1 MKISKFLS
9 VIFLLLCLLMNS
21 VATAITNTA
30 DADQKDERI
39 TLNLKNTDV
48 RTLIESMS
56 QLTGKNF
63 IVDPR
68 VKGNVTIVSA
78 EPVDKQQAYEIF
90 VSVLKVHGFAVV
102 PSGKA
107 YKVIPSV
114 HAKQDNVPTLP
125 AEQHRLGDALVSQ
138 VIHIRFA
145 DVTQLV
151 PMLKPLLPAHA
162 HLAAD
167 INSNSLLVTDSA
179 DNINRILEIVAQ
191 IDVADDSDTEIIA
204 IRNTQASDLA
214 ATLEGLQLRTF
225 SKNQAAKDNN
235 KIIADD
241 RTNSLVI
248 SGESQWRRKIRR
260 LAHQLDKPSNQSDY
274 TEVIY
279 LRHAT
284 AKNLLDVLTG
294 VSQHQLGA
302 KGGATA
308 SPVAR
313 SGNQKFDIQ
322 ADEETNSLVIT
333 APPFLA
339 KTLKSVISQLDIRRA
354 QVHIQAIIAEIK
366 YNRTV
371 ELGVE
376 WRTNI
381 PNNGRVAV
389 SKLPIAG
396 STTSSIDSF
405 PGAAGSGFSLGY
417 ITNGTLTSLLKAFAS
432 DGDANILS
440 TPSLVTLD
448 NEEASIHVGQN
459 VPFVTGQ
466 YTGNDSNAGENP
478 FQTIERHDIGIKLK
492 VKPHINEGDTIK
504 LTIEQEVSNV
514 DAESTVDGLVTNKR
528 VIETTVLVDDE
539 EVIVLGGLIED
550 ELTESTSKVPL
561 LGDIPLF
568 GQLFRSQKTAKDK
581 RNLMVFLRPQIIR
594 DKLASNTITNKHY
607 MEMQDLQQGLRANGV
622 LLMPDEQPPLL
633 PDLDSK
639 ESDIKRGNPFL
650 DNDF

>member
-1 MKISKFLS
+1 
-9 VIFLLLCLLMNS
+9 MNS